1 MPSDKDIIESI
12 ERILC
17 ARKEGAISVSVHDA
31 ITILSAYRELC
42 YKSIGVED
50 YNGE

>member
-1 MPSDKDIIESI
+1 MPNDQDIKESI
-12 ERILC
+12 ERILD
-17 ARKEGAISVSVHDA
+17 ARENGAISVSVHDA